1 MKTIIFENVDDSTTD
16 LLKGLAEKM
25 GLRFKIK
32 KGLKVKKETGII
44 TNPELIQTI
53 EDYEN
58 GKTKPVN
65 VDFKALKKRVS
76 RA

>member
-16 LLKGLAEKM
+16 LLKRLAEKM
-25 GLRFKIK
+25 GLHFKIK
-32 KGLKVKKETGII
+32 RELKGKKEAGIV
-44 TNPELIQTI
+44 TNPELLQTI

-58 GKTKPVN
+58 GKIKPVS
-65 VDFKALKKRVS
+65 VDFKVLKKRVS